1 MTTRQSALLRVLY
14 KLARELPDPLWIA
27 LTDSDGLVVACVPEN
42 PPVNPEGI
50 TAMTAAFVLTG
61 ERVLEEIEGG
71 GFRYANISGSS
82 RQLLIVILGEGR
94 FLSIGLG
101 PAVPPRS
108 TFNILSQYI
117 PELLRTLKRRFTTS
131 ELNGDILNEQDREN

>member
-1 MTTRQSALLRVLY
+1 MTTRQSALLRILY
-14 KLARELPDPLWIA
+14 QLARELPEPLWIA

-61 ERVLEEIEGG
+61 ERVLEEIKGG
-71 GFRYANISGSS
+71 DFRYANISGST
-82 RQLLIVILGEGR
+82 RQLLIVLLGEGR

-101 PAVPPRS
+101 PGVPPRS
-108 TFNILSQYI
+108 TFNLLSKYV
-117 PELLRTLKRRFTTS
+117 PELMQTLKKRFTTS
-131 ELNGDILNEQDREN
+131 ELDGGSIEGPDQNQ